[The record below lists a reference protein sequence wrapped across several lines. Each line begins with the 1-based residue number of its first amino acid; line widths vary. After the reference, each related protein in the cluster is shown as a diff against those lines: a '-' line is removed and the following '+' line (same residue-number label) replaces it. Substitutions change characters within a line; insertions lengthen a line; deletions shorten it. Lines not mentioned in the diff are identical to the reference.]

1 VLHIAG
7 DILKKSVM
15 IRIMANNR
23 VLHIAQVG
31 QMGAIN
37 RAPTIYPAQKM

>member
-1 VLHIAG
+1 VLHIAD
-7 DILKKSVM
+7 DILKKWGM